1 MKKRCAVLFLFLLL
15 PILLPAFADEVVF
28 YRCTDASGALTL
40 QNMPCPKGDKQEK
53 KVMQSV
59 NTVPMGSTAPPS
71 GPAPAPAPTGIAS
84 AVATAGVTATPDD
97 ASATAAADAQI
108 LDSAA
113 VPEAPPIA
121 DENRLPPPVLFQC
134 TTYDKDSYITED
146 DEPPSRCVVLHTVGL
161 DGNPQGGAGE
171 ACEVVRDT
179 CARIGDGALCD
190 AWKKRMGETEV
201 AWRFARAGNEQK
213 NKEEFERTQKIWRES
228 TCGKSPTASE

>member
-1 MKKRCAVLFLFLLL
+1 MKMRCALLLLFLS
-15 PILLPAFADEVVF
+15 PILSPAFADEVVF

-40 QNMPCPKGDKQEK
+40 QNMPCPKGHKQEK
-53 KVMQSV
+53 KIMQSV
-59 NTVPMGSTAPPS
+59 NTVPMGITAPPPR
-71 GPAPAPAPTGIAS
+71 PAPAPAVIAPG
-84 AVATAGVTATPDD
+84 VATPAVTARPGP
-97 ASATAAADAQI
+97 AATAAADAQI
-108 LDSAA
+108 LDSGA
-113 VPEAPPIA
+113 VPEAAPIA

-201 AWRFARAGNEQK
+201 AWRFARTGNEQK